1 MKNYK
6 KAIKAV
12 LALAMLLSL
21 AACGTKAPTASTEPS
36 ASAEPSATAATVA
49 TVATVE
55 TGKLHMATNAAFPPY
70 EMIKDGSTSDYEGID
85 VEIATKIAEKL
96 GLELVIDNMEFG
108 SVITSVQTGKE
119 DIAMAGL
126 TVNDERKKSIDF
138 TDSYATGKQVIIVKE
153 DSAIKSADDMKGKK
167 IGAQGATTGY
177 LYTSDTPE
185 KGGFGEEN
193 VTAFTTGALAV
204 QALVNGKVD
213 CVVIDSA
220 PAQEYVKANKGL
232 KILETPYVTEDYAIG
247 VSKNSTA
254 LKDAVNEA
262 LKALIADGTV
272 KSIIDK
278 YIKAS

>member
-1 MKNYK
+1 MKNFK
-6 KAIKAV
+6 KAIIAV

-21 AACGTKAPTASTEPS
+21 SACGTKSASSATDTPAASAAPS
-36 ASAEPSATAATVA
+36 AAAA

-153 DSAIKSADDMKGKK
+153 DSAIKSADDMTGKK

-185 KGGFGEEN
+185 NGGFGEEN

-204 QALVNGKVD
+204 QALVNDKVD

-247 VSKNSTA
+247 VSKDNTA
-254 LKDAVNEA
+254 LKDAVNDA

-272 KSIIDK
+272 KSIVDK